1 MKTGPRKRNRRKT
14 TDIQLALKFHWRP
27 QQARKERLESHTNR
41 LHNGSTRLLT
51 YRSVSDQTGN
61 TWSEKQEHEGSY
73 LELDSPKSPLHV
85 LYDPQILFHCSNFQD
100 QMDTPISTYRNHQ
113 QGYGEIQFIPPSDG
127 GTGVGPHSTRQGR
140 ASNCTHPLIDCNPFE
155 VSFPWLAKW
164 DKQAHW
170 HKYNPRGSTRN
181 QHQY

>member
-1 MKTGPRKRNRRKT
+1 MKTGPRKRNRWKT

-61 TWSEKQEHEGSY
+61 TWSEKQEQEGSY
-73 LELDSPKSPLHV
+73 LELDSPKNPLHV

-100 QMDTPISTYRNHQ
+100 RMDTPISTHRNHQ
-113 QGYGEIQFIPPSDG
+113 QEYGEIRFIPPSEAPAWDHIAHDKEERPIVPIPWL
-127 GTGVGPHSTRQGR
+127 TLT
-140 ASNCTHPLIDCNPFE
+140 PFKL
-155 VSFPWLAKW
+155 SFPRLIWW
-164 DKQAHW
+164 DTQVHSHEYK
-170 HKYNPRGSTRN
+170 PRGSTRN
-181 QHQY
+181 QHWY

>member
-73 LELDSPKSPLHV
+73 LELDSPKSPLRS
-85 LYDPQILFHCSNFQD
+85 YMILKFFFIAVISRIKWTLQSLPTEITNKGMEKYNSYLQATGAPAWDHIAHD
-100 QMDTPISTYRNHQ
+100 KEERPIVP
-113 QGYGEIQFIPPSDG
+113 I
-127 GTGVGPHSTRQGR
+127 
-140 ASNCTHPLIDCNPFE
+140 
-155 VSFPWLAKW
+155 PWLTVTHLKFLFL
-164 DKQAHW
+164 D
-170 HKYNPRGSTRN
+170 
-181 QHQY
+181 